1 MDFTNLIFP
10 HDVYVNALSL
20 NKIIHYNFLT
30 GVWCRLAPGGC
41 GDLPEAGESPGG
53 AAEAAGG
60 GAAAE

>member
-1 MDFTNLIFP
+1 MRYEKLTLESCCAIFKQ
-10 HDVYVNALSL
+10 
-20 NKIIHYNFLT
+20 NKTFKLHFS
-30 GVWCRLAPGGC
+30 GVWCGLAPGGC